1 MINTFDGKTL
11 IILIA
16 AAIVSLVVG
25 ICEDPSTTY
34 IEEVAIISAV
44 LIVSVVTACDDY
56 QKETQF
62 RELSKANDD
71 INVLVIRDGR
81 IQQINVR
88 VRVSDFNK
96 RRAKADFG
104 NVGGS
109 RLFPFSSHKKRMSGH
124 CRYHSYHSYSCFELM
139 LVVFLE

>member
-1 MINTFDGKTL
+1 M
-11 IILIA
+11 
-16 AAIVSLVVG
+16 SLVVG
-25 ICEDPSTTY
+25 ICEDPSTRN
-34 IEEVAIISAV
+34 IEELDILSAV

-104 NVGGS
+104 NVGES

-124 CRYHSYHSYSCFELM
+124 SRYLSYHSYSWLDLM
-139 LVVFLE
+139 LVVVLERRRRKRMIGMVL